1 MRSPAVSSV
10 RKKGKIQ
17 MDFNTDKYFV
27 EDSHALAEAE
37 KVQFARD
44 LIELE
49 RLGVLEYRDGRWEL
63 AAGVEIEETSDGPVA
78 RFSNKKK
85 EATDGDRR

>member
-1 MRSPAVSSV
+1 VNSV

-17 MDFNTDKYFV
+17 MDFNADKYLV
-27 EDSHALAEAE
+27 EDSHALSEAE

-49 RLGVLEYRDGRWEL
+49 RQGVLEYRAGRWEL
-63 AAGVEIEETSDGPVA
+63 AAGAEIEETPDGPAVQGSA
-78 RFSNKKK
+78 K
-85 EATDGDRR
+85 GDHGV